1 MSKQAILDDATNFI
15 TAGGRNDLAEAAAAY
30 NEGAEAMMDEAK
42 ENGWMLV
49 GDWSQVWEDV
59 LDWML
64 VELYSDGTADL
75 YDYKTGEVL
84 RPATREECRRYIEL
98 IDGAEGAVDGKEFG
112 LQGTVY
118 IR

>member
-1 MSKQAILDDATNFI
+1 MSKQAILNDATNFI

-30 NEGAEAMMDEAK
+30 NEGAEAMMEEAK
-42 ENGWMLV
+42 ENGWPIA

-59 LDWML
+59 LGLML
-64 VELYSDGTADL
+64 DELYSGAADL
-75 YDYKTGEVL
+75 HNYKTGEVL

-98 IDGAEGAVDGKEFG
+98 IEGAEGAVDGKEFG